1 MLFSAE
7 ADIPNATPESM
18 KKRTEKLLN
27 SVETGELDSSLDPLD
42 IVTAAVYYD
51 GIQDV
56 FDEIVT
62 DESNDRIKYLDEEGR
77 QDYRTYLETVFEMV
91 NYEIIEAEENDEGYE
106 VTVRKSVPDNDSFFD
121 KVDDETIDYLKTQD
135 IDSDIT
141 DEDLNKIIYREEVD
155 RLLSGVK
162 SIEYKE
168 PETYTVKYIKSEIGT
183 YDLDQDSIGELLKF

>member
-1 MLFSAE
+1 MFSVE

-27 SVETGELDSSLDPLD
+27 SAETGELDSSLDPLD
-42 IVTAAVYYD
+42 IITAAVYYD

-56 FDEIVT
+56 FDEIVA
-62 DESNDRIKYLDEEGR
+62 DESNDRIKHLDEEGR

-91 NYEIIEAEENDEGYE
+91 NYEVIEAEENDEGYE
-106 VTVRKSVPDNDSFFD
+106 VEVRKSVPDIDSFFD